1 MKIKVRDGKNGC
13 DKIVLA
19 SADTVT
25 VITVFYIKEQI
36 AINLLRLIHIAI
48 AINSHCDDHN

>member
-1 MKIKVRDGKNGC
+1 MKLKVRDGKNGR

-36 AINLLRLIHIAI
+36 AIN
-48 AINSHCDDHN
+48 SHCNCD